1 MQQSSGKSTFISS
14 ATGLD
19 SQFGDLTIQNPQAA
33 AKFES
38 PALQQTTSYGNDEK
52 PINAKGQYDLTQTE
66 TFYDNV
72 EFEEDLAEKQLAD
85 ADNSN
90 MDKVMNIF
98 NGFLENKFKKQS
110 TISSSQSYEES
121 KDTFRDEGAL
131 ANKKQDLRDAM
142 GPSVYNFYYDFL
154 YKART
159 NPATDEAVMRAQLK
173 EMVGSNKELK
183 NLIFSLEQIIFR
195 EVQQELLQ

>member
-1 MQQSSGKSTFISS
+1 
-14 ATGLD
+14 
-19 SQFGDLTIQNPQAA
+19 
-33 AKFES
+33 
-38 PALQQTTSYGNDEK
+38 
-52 PINAKGQYDLTQTE
+52 
-66 TFYDNV
+66 
-72 EFEEDLAEKQLAD
+72 
-85 ADNSN
+85 
-90 MDKVMNIF
+90 
-98 NGFLENKFKKQS
+98 
-110 TISSSQSYEES
+110 
-121 KDTFRDEGAL
+121 
-131 ANKKQDLRDAM
+131 M

>member
-1 MQQSSGKSTFISS
+1 
-14 ATGLD
+14 
-19 SQFGDLTIQNPQAA
+19 
-33 AKFES
+33 
-38 PALQQTTSYGNDEK
+38 
-52 PINAKGQYDLTQTE
+52 
-66 TFYDNV
+66 
-72 EFEEDLAEKQLAD
+72 
-85 ADNSN
+85 
-90 MDKVMNIF
+90 MDKVMNVF
-98 NGFLENKFKKQS
+98 NGFLENKFKKQN
-110 TISSSQSYEES
+110 TISSSQSYEET
-121 KDTFRDEGAL
+121 KDTFRDEGIL
-131 ANKKQDLRDAM
+131 GKKKEDLRDAM

>member
-1 MQQSSGKSTFISS
+1 
-14 ATGLD
+14 
-19 SQFGDLTIQNPQAA
+19 
-33 AKFES
+33 
-38 PALQQTTSYGNDEK
+38 
-52 PINAKGQYDLTQTE
+52 
-66 TFYDNV
+66 V
-72 EFEEDLAEKQLAD
+72 EFEDDLAEKQLAD

-159 NPATDEAVMRAQLK
+159 NPATDEAVMRA
-173 EMVGSNKELK
+173 
-183 NLIFSLEQIIFR
+183 
-195 EVQQELLQ
+195 